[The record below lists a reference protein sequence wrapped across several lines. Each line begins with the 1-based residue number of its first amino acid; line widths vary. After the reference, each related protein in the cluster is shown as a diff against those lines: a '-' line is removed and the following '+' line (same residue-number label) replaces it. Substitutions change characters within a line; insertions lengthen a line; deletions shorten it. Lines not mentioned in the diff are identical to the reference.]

1 MISFVKRNLLVFF
14 RDKSGIILSLLTVF
28 VIVGLYGLFLGDMLM
43 RDVKDL
49 THSRFLMDGWVMSGL
64 LAITPITAMMCALQ
78 VMVDDKVRKIVKD
91 FGVAPITKKS
101 YVAGYILSAFII
113 SCLVDL
119 IALVLLEIYVVS
131 NGGNILTINEV
142 FQTGGLILL
151 STLASTSMVFF
162 AVSFLKSQ
170 NVYAIMSTL
179 IGILAGFVTGT
190 ILPVGMF
197 PESVQWVVRL
207 FPISHA
213 AALFRQV
220 IMDVPMRISFSGAG
234 VNRLEEF
241 KEYMGITY
249 KFGDY
254 TVSTEVGILILVL
267 TSVLFYGLSVI
278 NISRKAK

>member
-49 THSRFLMDGWVMSGL
+49 TQSRFLMDGWVMSGL

-101 YVAGYILSAFII
+101 YVAGYIFSAFII

-151 STLASTSMVFF
+151 STFASTSMVFF

-234 VNRLEEF
+234 ANRLEEF

-254 TVSTEVGILILVL
+254 TVSMAVGILILVL